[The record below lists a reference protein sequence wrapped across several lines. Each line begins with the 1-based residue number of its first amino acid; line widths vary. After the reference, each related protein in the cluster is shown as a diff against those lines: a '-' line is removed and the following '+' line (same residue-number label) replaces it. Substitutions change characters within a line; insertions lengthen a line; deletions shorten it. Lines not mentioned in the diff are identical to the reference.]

1 MYEETH
7 FKQLL
12 VDFKDVPMNALF
24 INLKKE
30 NLPSINQSGE
40 SKDGNQSG
48 EYYDGMH
55 LLYKLKK
62 KEKK

>member
-1 MYEETH
+1 MNEMYEETH

-30 NLPSINQSGE
+30 NLP
-40 SKDGNQSG
+40 
-48 EYYDGMH
+48 
-55 LLYKLKK
+55 
-62 KEKK
+62 